1 MVVFYFVCCESGAED
16 GSRTRYLQL
25 GRLSLCQMSYFRK
38 GMWEGE
44 DSNLRRLRQQI
55 YSLPHLTALVPSQL
69 SRQTDSNRRPADY
82 KSAALPTELH
92 RLENFTLSNNIHRFE
107 KSVCKNRLF
116 FNTNHIFRL
125 FFIKIIVS
133 HTLSMR

>member
-55 YSLPHLTALVPSQL
+55 YSLPHLTALVPSQW
-69 SRQTDSNRRPADY
+69 SR
-82 KSAALPTELH
+82 
-92 RLENFTLSNNIHRFE
+92 
-107 KSVCKNRLF
+107 
-116 FNTNHIFRL
+116 
-125 FFIKIIVS
+125 
-133 HTLSMR
+133 